1 MKTFSNRYIFIYIT
15 VMVTIIALLLTVV
28 SLGLKPMRENNQQI
42 EKAQQILKAA
52 GYGKVDKKEA
62 IALFNEVS
70 ERDDLNGEEAYNIQ
84 CADGTQGHVLY
95 VKGKGLWGPIWGY
108 VVLSDDFTTVKGVV
122 FAHKSE
128 TPGLGDRITE
138 DAFQQAFIGK
148 KLYDKNGN
156 FVSVRVLPA
165 GREGGISDDNRVD
178 AISGATLTSK
188 GVDEMLQQLTVD
200 N

>member
-15 VMVTIIALLLTVV
+15 VMVTVIALLLTLV
-28 SLGLKPMRENNQQI
+28 SLGLKPMRERNQQI
-42 EKAQQILKAA
+42 EKSQQILKAA
-52 GYGKVDKKEA
+52 GYGEIPKKQAVDLLTSVA
-62 IALFNEVS
+62 RQND
-70 ERDDLNGEEAYNIQ
+70 RDGREAYDIQ

-108 VVLSDDFTTVKGVV
+108 IVLSEDFTTVKGVV

-138 DAFQQAFIGK
+138 DAFQQAFVGK
-148 KLYDKNGN
+148 KLYDKDGN
-156 FVSVRVLPA
+156 FISVRVLPK
-165 GREGGISDDNRVD
+165 GRDKEIDEDNRVD
-178 AISGATLTSK
+178 AITGATLTSR
-188 GVDEMLQQLTVD
+188 GVDEMLKQLIID